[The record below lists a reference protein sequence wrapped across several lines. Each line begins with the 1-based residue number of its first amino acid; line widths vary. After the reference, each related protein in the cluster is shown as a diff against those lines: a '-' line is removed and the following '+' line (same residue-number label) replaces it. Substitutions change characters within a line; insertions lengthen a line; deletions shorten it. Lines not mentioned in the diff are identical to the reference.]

1 MREFAKFVVIRG
13 ICAALSYVAY
23 LVALAWFSYKVAYVA
38 SYVFGIGIAY
48 YTSAV
53 LVFREPLSRKSAL
66 LFPLVYVIQF
76 ILGYYLI
83 KFAVETIHIPEW
95 LGLAFSV
102 AITLPL
108 TFLMSRWVVRL
119 S

>member
-13 ICAALSYVAY
+13 VCAVLTYAAY
-23 LVALAWFSYKVAYVA
+23 LVALIWFRYEVAYVA
-38 SYVFGIGIAY
+38 SYVLGIAIAY

-53 LVFREPLSRKSAL
+53 LVFRQPLSRKSAL
-66 LFPLVYVIQF
+66 LFPLVYVVQF
-76 ILGYYLI
+76 VLGYFLI
-83 KFAVETIHIPEW
+83 KFAVETLHIPEW

-102 AITLPL
+102 AVTLPI
-108 TFLMSRWVVRL
+108 TFVMSRWVVRL